1 LKTHQ
6 PAFFNIKKTT
16 QLLTKH
22 LNMKTRILAVL
33 CATLCASFSWS
44 QSTVTGTTTDSE
56 GIPLPGVNVVVAGTA
71 TGAVSDFDGNYSI
84 EAPNNGTLV
93 FTYIGYLEQSLPV
106 NGNSVVNVTMQ
117 EDVSQLDEVV
127 VTALG
132 LKRETKAL
140 QYSVTEVAGDKLTEA
155 RENNVGNSLVGRV
168 AGVNVSKPSSG
179 PAGSTRIIIRG
190 NKTLGGQ
197 NQPLYVVDGVPVDNS
212 GFGQAGLWG
221 GADSGDGLTSIN
233 PDDIE
238 SMTILKGANA
248 AALYGSRGGNGV
260 INITTKQGTKRKGI
274 GVTYSSNVVFESLY
288 DQSDLQ
294 QKYGAGAYVNGVA
307 TKPATA
313 QQAFQ
318 WGNVAWGPAL
328 DGSSVVQFDGV
339 NRPYSY
345 GGDNFA
351 RFFETGNS
359 ATNSVSM
366 SGGGENQTFRFSV
379 SDLRSTSI
387 VPNSGFSRTNLSLNV
402 NSKFGEKLTL
412 NAKVLYSHED
422 AKNRPSLSDSPNNAI
437 QSIWRTPPSV
447 DARTYYGDPSK
458 PGAIPE
464 GTSDALLAI
473 YGQGG
478 DPKFPGQE
486 WLPAANNW
494 GQNPYWAT
502 EISERSDKRD
512 RFISSASLRYDFTDW
527 LYASTRIGMDWFT
540 RRDTQLTPEGI
551 GYNLGGG
558 RTEGED
564 RTREVNIDWM
574 LGVDKTFG
582 KFGLNT
588 FVGGNKMTRTNERI
602 SANGN
607 GFSVQ
612 FFDAINNAA
621 DRNFGYNLSK
631 QGINSIY
638 GSLEL
643 SYNSVLYLTATARN
657 DWFSVLNPE
666 FNSIFYPSVGGSWI
680 FSDTFGSKPS
690 WLSFGKLRASWA
702 QVGIA
707 NINPYAA
714 NLDYS
719 LNGNTHLGYTMATF
733 SSAGG
738 NSGTIPNPSLQPAL
752 STEIE
757 FGIDFRLFNNRFG
770 VDFTYYD
777 QKTTDDILNATI
789 SRGSGFGATSVNIG
803 EIANKGFELLV
814 SGTPIQGDF
823 TWDVSV
829 NLARNINEVVSLI
842 EGNEEL
848 SAEEPRTRNVRIKH
862 IVGQPFGTI
871 TGRVQQTTPDGVP
884 IFNADGTPLAS
895 EDYVPIGNG
904 VPDFTGG
911 VNNTFNYKGFNLDFL
926 IDFKSGGE
934 IFSGTNNR
942 LTQWG
947 LHQQSLIGRAG
958 EQPLRI
964 TGVTNTG
971 TTDAPVYAPVD
982 RDLTA
987 EEAQIYWSRVGGES
1001 TAISSMF
1008 IYDASFVKLRQV
1020 SLGYSFPKRFLDKTP
1035 IQNLRVSLVGRNLWV
1050 INKNIDNVDPE
1061 STYSTNAGAQGLEYF
1076 AMPVTRTYG
1085 FNINVGF

>member
-1 LKTHQ
+1 
-6 PAFFNIKKTT
+6 
-16 QLLTKH
+16 
-22 LNMKTRILAVL
+22 MKSRILLLLLCFTFCYSHAWAQGTITGQVL
-33 CATLCASFSWS
+33 DENS
-44 QSTVTGTTTDSE
+44 V
-56 GIPLPGVNVVVAGTA
+56 PLPGVTVIVAGSTQGVV
-71 TGAVSDFDGNYSI
+71 TDFDGNYSI
-84 EAPNNGTLV
+84 DASADATLL
-93 FTYIGYLEQSLPV
+93 FSYIGYSEQRVPV
-106 NGNSVVNVTMQ
+106 GTQTVINVTM
-117 EDVSQLDEVV
+117 EPAAEQLGEVV

-132 LKRETKAL
+132 IKRETKAL
-140 QYSVTEVAGDKLTEA
+140 QYSVSEVDGDKLTKA
-155 RENNVGNSLVGRV
+155 RENNLGNALVGRV

-197 NQPLYVVDGVPVDNS
+197 NQPLYVVDGVPIDNS

-221 GADSGDGLTSIN
+221 GGDGGDGLTSIN
-233 PDDIE
+233 PEDIE
-238 SMTILKGANA
+238 SMVILKGANA

-260 INITTKQGTKRKGI
+260 INITTKQGLNRKGI
-274 GVTYSSNVVFESLY
+274 GINYTSNVVFDALY

-294 QKYGAGAYVNGVA
+294 RKYGSGNYVNGIA
-307 TKPATA
+307 TKPDTE

-318 WGNVAWGPAL
+318 WGNIGWGPAL
-328 DGSSVVQFDGV
+328 DGSPVIQMDGV
-339 NRPYSY
+339 RRPYSY
-345 GGDNFA
+345 AGDNFA
-351 RFFETGNS
+351 KFFETGIS

-379 SDLRSTSI
+379 ADLRSTSI
-387 VPNSGFSRTNLSLNV
+387 VPNSGFDRTNLSVNV

-412 NAKVLYSHED
+412 NAKVLYSHEE

-437 QSIWRTPPSV
+437 QTVWRIPANV
-447 DARTYYGDPSK
+447 DVNIYRGDPNK

-464 GTSDALLAI
+464 GTSESLLAV

-478 DPKFPGQE
+478 DPKVPGQE
-486 WLPAANNW
+486 LLPAANNW
-494 GQNPYWAT
+494 GQNPYWTT
-502 EISERSDKRD
+502 EVFERSDVRD
-512 RFISSASLRYDFTDW
+512 RVIASGSLRYDFTDW
-527 LYASTRIGMDWFT
+527 LYASTRMGMDWFT
-540 RRDTQLTPEGI
+540 RRDTQLTPEGT
-551 GYNLGGG
+551 GHTLNGS

-564 RTREVNIDWM
+564 RTREINIDWM

-582 KFGLNT
+582 KFSLNT
-588 FVGGNKMTRTNERI
+588 FVGGNTMTRKSERI
-602 SANGN
+602 AAQGN

-621 DRNFGYNLSK
+621 DRTFGYNLSD

-638 GSLEL
+638 GSAEIG
-643 SYNSVLYLTATARN
+643 YNSILYLTATARN

-666 FNSIFYPSVGGSWI
+666 FNSIFYPSYGGSWI

-707 NINPYAA
+707 NINPFDA
-714 NLDYS
+714 NLTYS
-719 LNGNTHLGYTMATF
+719 LNGNTHLGTYTMAAF

-738 NSGTIPNPSLQPAL
+738 NNGSIPNATLQPAL
-752 STEIE
+752 STEME
-757 FGIDFRLFNNRFG
+757 FGIDLRFFNNRFG
-770 VDFTYYD
+770 IDFTYYD
-777 QKTTDDILNATI
+777 QKTTNDILNATI
-789 SRGSGFGATSVNIG
+789 SRASGFGSTAVNIG
-803 EIANKGFELLV
+803 EIANKGIEFLV
-814 SGTPIQGDF
+814 TGTPIQGPLN
-823 TWDVSV
+823 WDISV
-829 NLARNINEVVSLI
+829 NFAKNTNEVVSLI
-842 EGNEEL
+842 EGSTEL
-848 SAEEPRTRNVRIKH
+848 AAEEPRTRNARIKH

-895 EDYVPIGNG
+895 ADYVPIGNG

-911 VNNTFNYKGFNLDFL
+911 VNNTLSYKGVNLDFL

-947 LHQQSLIGRAG
+947 YHQQSLIGRQG
-958 EQPLRI
+958 EPPLHI
-964 TGVTNTG
+964 TGVENTG
-971 TTDAPVYAPVD
+971 TDEAPIYTPVD
-982 RDLTA
+982 RDLTP
-987 EEAQIYWSRVGGES
+987 EEANIYWGRVGGES

-1008 IYDASFVKLRQV
+1008 IYDASFVKLRQLT
-1020 SLGYSFPKRFLDKTP
+1020 LGYTFPQKLLDNMFIRSLSF
-1035 IQNLRVSLVGRNLWV
+1035 SLVGRNLWV

-1076 AMPVTRTYG
+1076 AMPATRSYG